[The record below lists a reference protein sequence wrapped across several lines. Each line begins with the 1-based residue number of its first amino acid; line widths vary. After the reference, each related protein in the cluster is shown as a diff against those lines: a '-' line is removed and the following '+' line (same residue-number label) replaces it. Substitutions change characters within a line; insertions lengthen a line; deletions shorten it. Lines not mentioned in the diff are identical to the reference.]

1 MNKLMDTAQVADLL
15 SVKPSTVRKWVHYG
29 FIPHVKL
36 GSCVRFVERD
46 IETWVKKRAHEGRT
60 SISPGAEWR

>member
-1 MNKLMDTAQVADLL
+1 MNKLMDTSQVAELL

-29 FIPHVKL
+29 FIPYVKL

-46 IETWVKKRAHEGRT
+46 IETWVKQRAHEGRT
-60 SISPGAEWR
+60 SLSPETEWR